1 MRSKLKERFE
11 RLGPVRGV
19 DRAHSGSSV
28 DLALR
33 SQGKP
38 TNIKS
43 VDAALVLAACG
54 VSLLRAKRLIEA
66 VVEAGEAFVHLPI
79 VGSVEAVAEELRRAG
94 ISPARLGHGS
104 VDVKAMR
111 SKFGFTQEQFALRF
125 GLDVDAVRNWE
136 QGRCLPDKSS
146 AAYLRAIAADPDTVA
161 KAQEAAI

>member
-1 MRSKLKERFE
+1 MRSKLNERFE
-11 RLGPVRGV
+11 RLGPVRDV
-19 DRAHSGSSV
+19 DRARSGSPV

-33 SQGKP
+33 RLGKHM
-38 TNIKS
+38 NIKS
-43 VDAALVLAACG
+43 VDAALVLASTG
-54 VSLLRAKRLIEA
+54 VSLLRAKRMIEA
-66 VVEAGEAFVHLPI
+66 VVETGEVFVRLPI

-111 SKFGFTQEQFALRF
+111 SRFGLTQEQFALRF
-125 GLDVDAVRNWE
+125 GLDVDAIRNWE